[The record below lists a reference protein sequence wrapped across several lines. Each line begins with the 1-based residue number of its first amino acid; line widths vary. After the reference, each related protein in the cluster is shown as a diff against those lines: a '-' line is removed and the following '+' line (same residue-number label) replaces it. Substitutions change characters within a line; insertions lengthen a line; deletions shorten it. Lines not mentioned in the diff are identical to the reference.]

1 MQDLFFDKG
10 THTYYYKGEQVPCV
24 SDVLKMVDTVL
35 LAGIPQRNLE
45 IAAERGSRVHVATED
60 LEYGV
65 LDIEDEEWLEENAD
79 IQPYLIAYK
88 KFLDDH
94 PAYSTAREEALYSE
108 RLGYAGTLDIVKQI
122 GGRLSVVDI
131 KTSRTIGGLRS
142 ALQLSAYQQLWNENH
157 ADNLATDLYILQLK
171 DNAQYRLLP
180 IKSEPD
186 TFLSLYELYNRAKG
200 DVKL

>member
-1 MQDLFFDKG
+1 MQDLFFDKEA
-10 THTYYYKGEQVPCV
+10 HAYYYKGERVPCV
-24 SDVLKMVDTVL
+24 SDILKMVDVVL
-35 LAGIPQRNLE
+35 LDGIPQRNLE
-45 IAAERGSRVHVATED
+45 IAAERGSRVHAATED

-65 LDIEDEEWLEENAD
+65 LDIDDEENAD

-122 GGRLSVVDI
+122 EGRLSVVDI